1 MIKTI
6 LSIMTL
12 LVFMSCNSST
22 DIERYSI
29 SDVGTQYEWH
39 KLTEDDDPND
49 YIFPVEDLE

>member
-39 KLTEDDDPND
+39 KITEDDDPND
-49 YIFPVEDLE
+49 FIFPVEDLD